1 MPFKLAK
8 LKSFQFLF
16 AGVFLIVVVGGFSV
30 LKKDNVDPVISQS
43 ETKEAIAV
51 ESQVVALSIDGSE
64 ITIGNSPAPEVEGAP
79 VVPEVQNVPV
89 AEESPVPAAAP
100 NSMDLFSKC
109 LTAKG
114 ATLFGA
120 YWCPHC
126 QSQKKA
132 FGESVQYINYIE
144 CADEVTKTQTTVCQ
158 SAGIKGYP
166 TWKFADDSEI
176 VGQASF
182 EDLSAKTGCLM
193 P

>member
-30 LKKDNVDPVISQS
+30 LKKDNVEPVISQT
-43 ETKEAIAV
+43 ENKDVVATEP
-51 ESQVVALSIDGSE
+51 QVVALSIDGSE
-64 ITIGNSPAPEVEGAP
+64 ITIGNSAAPEVQVAP
-79 VVPEVQNVPV
+79 VVEEPAVPV
-89 AEESPVPAAAP
+89 AAP

-144 CADEVTKTQTTVCQ
+144 CADEATKTQATVCQ

-166 TWKFADDSEI
+166 TWQFADGSEI
-176 VGQASF
+176 VGQVSF
-182 EDLSAKTGCLM
+182 EDLSAKTGC
-193 P
+193 PFVE